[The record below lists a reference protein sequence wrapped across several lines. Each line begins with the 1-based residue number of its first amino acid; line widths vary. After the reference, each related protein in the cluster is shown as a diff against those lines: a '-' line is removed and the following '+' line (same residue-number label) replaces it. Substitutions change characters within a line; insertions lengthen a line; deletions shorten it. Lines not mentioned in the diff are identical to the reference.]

1 MTLKTAVK
9 RDSLLSEGSLSAT
22 LPIADYRKIVVF
34 LFFLFTFHISRF
46 TAYAVE
52 PPQRIISLAPATT
65 EMLFA
70 LGLGDRV
77 VGVTNFCDYPEEAKK
92 KPKVGG
98 MSNPSL
104 EAVVSL
110 KPDLVVLS
118 VDGNPKE
125 FEERLRT
132 MKIKTYVFYSKRISE
147 LPKGI
152 RAMGVALGVREKAE
166 ALAADMEY
174 RLNKLKASK
183 SASLKKRVLFIVWP
197 EPLMVAGAGSITDDA
212 LQILGADNI
221 AAKTASAYPKYS
233 IEEAIRR
240 APEIIFIGKGQNS
253 MNAVSEGLLRRLKST
268 PAARDNKVFYVSD
281 YLYRLGPRTFKGI
294 EELEGYLRQ

>member
-1 MTLKTAVK
+1 MKRHCLKRFK
-9 RDSLLSEGSLSAT
+9 
-22 LPIADYRKIVVF
+22 Y
-34 LFFLFTFHISRF
+34 FFFFVLFTIHYSIF
-46 TAYAVE
+46 TASYAVE
-52 PPQRIISLAPATT
+52 PPKRIISLAPATT

-77 VGVTNFCDYPEEAKK
+77 VGVTNFCDYPDGAKK

-110 KPDLVVLS
+110 KPDLVILS

-125 FEERLRT
+125 FEERLRA
-132 MKIKTYVFYSKRISE
+132 MKIKTYVIYSNRISE

-152 RAMGVALGVREKAE
+152 RDMGLVLGVKDKAD

-174 RLNKLKASK
+174 RINKLKTG
-183 SASLKKRVLFIVWP
+183 KKPSPKKKVLFIIWP
-197 EPLMVAGAGSITDDA
+197 EPLMVAGPGSITDDA
-212 LQILGADNI
+212 LRMLGAENI
-221 AAKTASAYPKYS
+221 AGKTASAYPKYS
-233 IEEAIRR
+233 LEEVIRR
-240 APEIIFIGKGQNS
+240 APDIIFIGKGQSS
-253 MNAVSEGLLRRLKST
+253 MNEVSEGLLKRLQST
-268 PAARDNKVFYVSD
+268 PAAKNNKVFYVSD
-281 YLYRLGPRTFKGI
+281 YLYRLGPRTLKGI

>member
-1 MTLKTAVK
+1 LKRHCLK
-9 RDSLLSEGSLSAT
+9 RFK
-22 LPIADYRKIVVF
+22 Y
-34 LFFLFTFHISRF
+34 FFFFVLFTIHYSIF
-46 TAYAVE
+46 TASYAVE
-52 PPQRIISLAPATT
+52 PPKRIISLAPATT

-77 VGVTNFCDYPEEAKK
+77 VGVTNFCDYPDGAKK

-110 KPDLVVLS
+110 KPDLVILS

-125 FEERLRT
+125 FEERLRA
-132 MKIKTYVFYSKRISE
+132 MKIKTYVIYSNRISE

-152 RAMGVALGVREKAE
+152 RDMGLVLGVKDKAD

-174 RLNKLKASK
+174 RINKLKTG
-183 SASLKKRVLFIVWP
+183 KKPSPQKKVLFIIWP
-197 EPLMVAGAGSITDDA
+197 EPLMVAGPGSITDDA
-212 LQILGADNI
+212 LRMLGAENI
-221 AAKTASAYPKYS
+221 AGKTASAYPKYS
-233 IEEAIRR
+233 LEEVIRR
-240 APEIIFIGKGQNS
+240 APDIIFIGKGQNS
-253 MNAVSEGLLRRLKST
+253 MNEVSEGLLKRLQST
-268 PAARDNKVFYVSD
+268 PAAKNNKVFYVSD
-281 YLYRLGPRTFKGI
+281 YLYRLGPRTLKGI